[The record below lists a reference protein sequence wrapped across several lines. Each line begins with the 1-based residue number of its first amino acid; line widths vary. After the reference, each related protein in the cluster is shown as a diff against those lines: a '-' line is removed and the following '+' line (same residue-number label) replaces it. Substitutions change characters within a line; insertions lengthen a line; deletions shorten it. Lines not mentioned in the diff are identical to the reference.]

1 MMENFTQIHEDE
13 LQELNGGFA
22 ILPILEGLGI
32 IGGLYALVR
41 EIVKDAGEAA
51 AYRDLGM

>member
-1 MMENFTQIHEDE
+1 MMEMLTQIQNDE
-13 LQELNGGFA
+13 LQELNGGSGVFET
-22 ILPILEGLGI
+22 IGI
-32 IGGLYALVR
+32 VGGLYALLR